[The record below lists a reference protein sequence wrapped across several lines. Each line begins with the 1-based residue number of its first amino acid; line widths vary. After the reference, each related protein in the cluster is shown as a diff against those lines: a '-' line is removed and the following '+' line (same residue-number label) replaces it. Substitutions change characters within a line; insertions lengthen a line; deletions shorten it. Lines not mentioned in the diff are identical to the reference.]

1 MHFAPSTYYAIKS
14 RNPSARSLRDEEL
27 KLKIIE
33 VHKDNYSVYGLRKL
47 WAGLKRE
54 GIDIARCTT
63 SRLMADLGI
72 CGVRRGKTYVTTT
85 ISDELQERP
94 KDLVKRVFT
103 ASAPNRLWVSDITY
117 VKTRVGW
124 AYTAFL
130 VDVYSRKIVGWK
142 VSASLRSDLATDAL
156 EMALAS
162 RGGVFENLTHH
173 SDRGVQYLSVSYSQ
187 ALLDAGIAPSV
198 GTTGDSYDNA
208 LSESNNA
215 LYKTEMVRTHGDFN
229 GTADLEWATLLWVD
243 WFNNRRLHGSIGMIP
258 PSEFKSNYYTQRELE
273 NRSVLK

>member
-1 MHFAPSTYYAIKS
+1 MSIK
-14 RNPSARSLRDEEL
+14 P
-27 KLKIIE
+27 
-33 VHKDNYSVYGLRKL
+33 G
-47 WAGLKRE
+47 
-54 GIDIARCTT
+54 
-63 SRLMADLGI
+63 
-72 CGVRRGKTYVTTT
+72 
-85 ISDELQERP
+85 
-94 KDLVKRVFT
+94 
-103 ASAPNRLWVSDITY
+103 
-117 VKTRVGW
+117 
-124 AYTAFL
+124 AYQ
-130 VDVYSRKIVGWK
+130 
-142 VSASLRSDLATDAL
+142 
-156 EMALAS
+156 ALAS

-258 PSEFKSNYYTQRELE
+258 PSEFESNYYSQRELE